1 MPETYFVHMFHDE
14 FILNMP
20 ASEGGLLQITRTS
33 RFCKYFSYKLQTN
46 SSKERK
52 LTKFVGIIGELFFA
66 FSLHFEMFYYFLKK
80 DKIANDVI

>member
-1 MPETYFVHMFHDE
+1 MFHDE

-20 ASEGGLLQITRTS
+20 ASEAPLEGGLLQITRTS